1 MTQRDTLVEH
11 LFWLV
16 QQLRKGERIEL
27 SSNEALG
34 GVQCLQVT
42 LLTQDDK
49 KRYGRQMLYTAFNLQ
64 QRGGPS
70 FEDRIASDL
79 ELLRQAK
86 IEG

>member
-27 SSNEALG
+27 SSNKAF
-34 GVQCLQVT
+34 QCLQVT
-42 LLTQDDK
+42 LITQDDK
-49 KRYGRQMLYTAFNLQ
+49 KRYKRRMLYTAFNLQ
-64 QRGGPS
+64 QRGGGPS